1 MQITFYG
8 AAQNVTGSKHLIES
22 NGFRLLLDCGLHQ
35 GHRQEANQ
43 LNRNFPLDAKNIDA
57 VILSH
62 AHLDHCG
69 LLPVLARQGFNGNI
83 YATTATCDMVR
94 LLLEDSAGIQ
104 EQDAAY
110 INNHLHAGEEPI
122 EPLYTRNDIAPVVA
136 KFKSVPYFRLINKW
150 TQLNENIRFKFYDA
164 GHILG
169 SAVTLLEIKEDG
181 VIKTLAFTGDLGRAG
196 VPILRDSEFIKEP
209 VDTLLMEATYG
220 DRNHEPLAATRQE
233 LAKIIIAAVKN
244 KQKIIVPAFSL
255 GRTQELIY
263 ILHQLFHD
271 NNVPRIPIYLDSP
284 LAVDLTKVFSK
295 HAEDFDKETWHDFD
309 PKKDLP
315 FVFEV
320 LTYVGSV
327 EESKALNKMPGPIMI
342 ISASGMMEAGRV
354 VHHLKN
360 NIENPNAVILI
371 TGYQAADTLG
381 RRIQEGEDEVK
392 IFHYYYKVRAKV
404 ITMASLSAHADQ
416 QDLLGYLKKTAG
428 VKNLFL
434 VHTEFGPA
442 TVFKGLAEKQN
453 KLLKVSIPLRGES
466 FTI

>member
-22 NGFRLLLDCGLHQ
+22 NGFRILLDCGLHQ

-43 LNRNFPLDAKNIDA
+43 LNRHWPFRAKDINA

-69 LLPVLARQGFNGNI
+69 LLPVLARAGFGGQI
-83 YATTATCDMVR
+83 YATTATAELAR

-104 EQDAAY
+104 AQDAAY
-110 INNHLHAGEEPI
+110 INRHLHSGEQPV
-122 EPLYTRNDIAPVVA
+122 EPLYTKDDIAPAVA
-136 KFKSVPYFRLINKW
+136 RLKSVPYFRLTKKW
-150 TQLNENIRFKFYDA
+150 TQINDNIRFKFYDA

-169 SAVTLLEIKEDG
+169 SAVTLLEIKENG
-181 VIKTLAFTGDLGRAG
+181 AIKTLAFTGDLGRVG
-196 VPILRDSEFIKEP
+196 VPILRDPELIAEP

-220 DRNHEPLAATRQE
+220 DRNHEPPATTRAD
-233 LAKIIIAAVKN
+233 LGRIITDAVKN
-244 KQKIIVPAFSL
+244 KSKIIVPAFSL

-284 LAVDLTKVFSK
+284 LAVDLTRVFAR
-295 HAEDFDKETWHDFD
+295 HAEDFDAETWHDFD
-309 PKKDLP
+309 PRQDLP
-315 FVFEV
+315 FVFKD
-320 LTYVGSV
+320 LKYVSSV
-327 EESKALNKMPGPIMI
+327 EESKTLNAKSGPLMI

-360 NIENPNAVILI
+360 NIEDPNAVILI

-381 RRIQEGEDEVK
+381 RRIQAGEDKVK
-392 IFHYYYKVRAKV
+392 IFHYYYNVRAQV
-404 ITMASLSAHADQ
+404 ITMAALSAHADQ
-416 QDLLGYLKKTAG
+416 RDLLNYLKQTAG

-442 TVFKGLAEKQN
+442 TVFKGLVESEMPSLSVRIPWRGQN
-453 KLLKVSIPLRGES
+453 
-466 FTI
+466 FTL